1 MISRGM
7 LARIKARAGMVLAP
21 KVPVVDQPR
30 IAMKDLVT
38 GEIVQEFAN
47 IDEAVEKGFS
57 KPHVAGALKNGNK
70 YKGHL
75 WERM

>member
-7 LARIKARAGMVLAP
+7 LARIKAKAGMVFAS
-21 KVPVVDQPR
+21 KVPVEDQQC

-38 GEIVQEFAN
+38 GEIVQKFVS